1 MKNVNHLFHMASE
14 IMESDRLHLFLLS
27 DGTQIDDNEYM
38 SSLENC
44 TELIVYTE
52 E

>member
-1 MKNVNHLFHMASE
+1 MASE
-14 IMESDRLHLFLLS
+14 IMEADRLHLVLLS
-27 DGTQIDDNEYM
+27 DVTQIDDNEYM
-38 SSLENC
+38 SSLENY